1 VSNQNK
7 TLDYY
12 GVEVG
17 YIITKVN
24 KKVVLNAR
32 EAVKLIDASNL
43 RRTPIYLEV
52 INLSGEK
59 ERYAFR

>member
-7 TLDYY
+7 NLDYY
-12 GVEVG
+12 GVEDG

-43 RRTPIYLEV
+43 RRAPIYLEV